1 MIKGEKWIRQTR
13 NRPGDREERKK
24 NLSVYMP
31 IRSCLWY
38 NVCKTDII
46 PSRIWFL
53 RSPQKTRRP
62 IPPEGY
68 HVWRTWYNVC
78 KADIIPW
85 RIWFSRSPRKSRRSN
100 LPEGYHVRRTW
111 YNENTMQMEKGAAMD
126 RYSGRLWAVLR
137 NERNIL
143 VAEETTSAGRCGFT
157 SAAFSCPAPACP

>member
-13 NRPGDREERKK
+13 NRPGDREERRK

-68 HVWRTWYNVC
+68 HGASGFRVHRENPG
-78 KADIIPW
+78 AQI
-85 RIWFSRSPRKSRRSN
+85 SRRGTMSGGHGIMSAKQTLYHGASGFRVHREN
-100 LPEGYHVRRTW
+100 PGAQISRRGTMSEGHGIMKILCKWKRVLPWTDI
-111 YNENTMQMEKGAAMD
+111 AD
-126 RYSGRLWAVLR
+126 
-137 NERNIL
+137 
-143 VAEETTSAGRCGFT
+143 GFGL
-157 SAAFSCPAPACP
+157 F

>member
-13 NRPGDREERKK
+13 NRPGDREERRK

-38 NVCKTDII
+38 NVCKTDIIPSRIWFLRSPQKTRRPIPPEGYHVWRTWYNVCKADII

-111 YNENTMQMEKGAAMD
+111 YND
-126 RYSGRLWAVLR
+126 
-137 NERNIL
+137 
-143 VAEETTSAGRCGFT
+143 AGRPEGQNQR
-157 SAAFSCPAPACP
+157 S

>member
-13 NRPGDREERKK
+13 NRPGDREERRK

-53 RSPQKTRRP
+53 RSPQETRRS

-68 HVWRTWYNVC
+68 HGASGFRVHRENPG
-78 KADIIPW
+78 AQI
-85 RIWFSRSPRKSRRSN
+85 SRRGTMSGGHGIMSAKQT
-100 LPEGYHVRRTW
+100 LYHRASGFCVHRRKPGAQFPQRD
-111 YNENTMQMEKGAAMD
+111 TM
-126 RYSGRLWAVLR
+126 SGGHSIMML
-137 NERNIL
+137 
-143 VAEETTSAGRCGFT
+143 AGQKARIEDHK
-157 SAAFSCPAPACP
+157 